1 MFKKIE
7 IWILYLL
14 ILIFFISLILF
25 GGFLK
30 YSASG
35 GKKLQNLQIVA
46 NYISNIPLNF
56 IKILRATND
65 PGNHFV
71 DKSMKNIKEKNGFTF
86 FKNNEMLK
94 NKLLILSRYDG
105 DKKKGVVEIVDLDT
119 FKIIHRYEPD
129 SKSLLKN
136 LSNDYKTKYPTT
148 EIDLS
153 KNRMFLW
160 HPYIEENGN
169 LIFNSSSP
177 LFNIDICNRVNWV
190 IDKYFHH
197 SLEKNFENNYWATN
211 VVLSKIN
218 DKYIGKKS
226 SDWSD
231 DGVVKVSSN
240 GEILYEKSFSE
251 ILIENNYQNLIFT
264 HLQNPINNDFC
275 HLNDVQPTFNNTLYW
290 KKDDVFLS
298 CRNLS
303 TIFHFRPSTG
313 KIINVIQSSLISGQH
328 DVDIIDNKTISIFNN
343 ESFHTTNGF
352 ELINQVSS
360 IVHYSFDTKEFK
372 KMHSKILENSNFG
385 TRFGGLIQYLN
396 DKSFIVE
403 EQEHGRILYIDN
415 KDELIWSYINKANNG
430 KVYVLRWSSIVE
442 DEDKAFKIKKIIN
455 EKKCIN

>member
-14 ILIFFISLILF
+14 ILIFFISLIIF

-46 NYISNIPLNF
+46 NYISDIPLNF
-56 IKILRATND
+56 IKILRTTND

-86 FKNNEMLK
+86 FKNNEILK

-105 DKKKGVVEIVDLDT
+105 DKKKGVVEVVDLNN
-119 FKIIHRYEPD
+119 FKVIHRYEPD

-136 LSNDYKTKYPTT
+136 LSNDYKKKYPTT

-153 KNRMFLW
+153 ENRMFLW

-197 SLEKNFENNYWATN
+197 SLEKNFENNYWATHG
-211 VVLSKIN
+211 VLSKIN
-218 DKYIGKKS
+218 EKYIGKKS

-240 GEILYEKSFSE
+240 GKILYEKSFSE

-275 HLNDVQPTFNNTLYW
+275 HL
-290 KKDDVFLS
+290 
-298 CRNLS
+298 
-303 TIFHFRPSTG
+303 IF
-313 KIINVIQSSLISGQH
+313 
-328 DVDIIDNKTISIFNN
+328 
-343 ESFHTTNGF
+343 
-352 ELINQVSS
+352 
-360 IVHYSFDTKEFK
+360 
-372 KMHSKILENSNFG
+372 
-385 TRFGGLIQYLN
+385 
-396 DKSFIVE
+396 DK
-403 EQEHGRILYIDN
+403 
-415 KDELIWSYINKANNG
+415 
-430 KVYVLRWSSIVE
+430 
-442 DEDKAFKIKKIIN
+442 
-455 EKKCIN
+455 